1 MWIMDSETIGE
12 SAKKRVYYK
21 FDFSKKM
28 FYISLGVWYNYMRT
42 IVLFYGVN
50 RRTEASQCHYHI
62 TNFGNC

>member
-1 MWIMDSETIGE
+1 MLQFI
-12 SAKKRVYYK
+12 K

-28 FYISLGVWYNYMRT
+28 FYIGPEVWYNYRRT

-50 RRTEASQCHYHI
+50 RRMEASQCHYLI